1 MHIAVAKGCRTNL
14 GFSYILRQWR
24 KQALFMAE
32 FVAEAILKCTI
43 HKRLLFLDLRYAH
56 WLRSRLDR

>member
-1 MHIAVAKGCRTNL
+1 VARPKSPD
-14 GFSYILRQWR
+14 FSYILDGSR

-43 HKRLLFLDLRYAH
+43 HKRLLFLHLRHAH
-56 WLRSRLDR
+56 WLRSRFD

>member
-1 MHIAVAKGCRTNL
+1 MP
-14 GFSYILRQWR
+14 
-24 KQALFMAE
+24 E